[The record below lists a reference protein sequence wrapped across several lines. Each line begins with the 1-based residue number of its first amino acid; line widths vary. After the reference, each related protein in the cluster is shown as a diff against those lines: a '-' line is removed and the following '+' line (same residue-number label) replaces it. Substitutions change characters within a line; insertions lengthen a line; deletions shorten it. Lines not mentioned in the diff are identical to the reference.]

1 MVQTVLGFEGIAIN
15 VWLVWIL
22 PFIGAAIIAG
32 VARAGIKIR
41 DYTAVGLALASA
53 VSATTLLPLL
63 SSSFPDN
70 EIHSQITWIS
80 TLGIKAGVLADP
92 LSIIM
97 TNLVAWVSFLIF
109 VYSTGYMHGD
119 SDLTRFWFFML
130 FFIGSMQLIVLSDN
144 LLMVFFGWEGVG
156 LASYALIGFWYH
168 DRKKDFV
175 GQTGHRAGGIAMWA
189 SPSHAGMKAFLMTRA
204 GDTMMLAGMFLIFAY
219 SGTFGFKELL
229 QNQTWATQMAHQNLL
244 VPAAVLLFGG
254 AIGKSAQFPLNEW
267 LLEAMTGPTS
277 VSALIHAATMV
288 KAGVF
293 LVARIG
299 PLFFALAAFGMTQF
313 FEVVAW
319 VGAITALLLAT
330 QAIVNPE
337 IKKVLAYSTGSQI
350 GYMMMALGIAGLSTQ
365 FVDGYTAGFFQ
376 LMSHAMF
383 KASLFMG
390 AGALLHTVG
399 SRFMN
404 DMGGMRKHMKKTFIF
419 MLLAS
424 LSLAAAPLVT
434 VGFWSKDA
442 IFAAILESGY
452 IHASPLFILA
462 VVVAA
467 MTAFYT
473 FRMIGMAFFGKPS
486 PHIQEMQQQGHQ
498 LHEVT
503 PRMWV
508 PFAVLAVATIAI
520 GVVGFAFES
529 QIHTVL
535 GAYLFHSFSI
545 TEGSDQGRSS
555 SLAPIGLTKT
565 TPTTTTT
572 TTTSTTLQHPRGPSR
587 GLLLIQER
595 QKTNNDNTILGLN
608 PVAAIS
614 SFTAFAIGAAL
625 GYIFYIGRII
635 NPQIISRNMATQAI
649 WTFLYNRWYLN
660 SALYW
665 GAVIIP
671 MLAYRMVWRYFESVV
686 IEGINPGFQYA
697 MTSFSKI
704 VKSAQTGIT
713 QTYLFVFGVGII
725 IVVMLLLLTGRT

>member
-32 VARAGIKIR
+32 VAKAGIKIR

-53 VSATTLLPLL
+53 ISATTLLPLL
-63 SSSFPDN
+63 ASSFPGN

-119 SDLTRFWFFML
+119 RDLTRFWFFML

-254 AIGKSAQFPLNEW
+254 AVGKSAQFPLNEW

-365 FVDGYTAGFFQ
+365 FVNGYSAGFFQ

-390 AGALLHTVG
+390 AGALLHSVG

-434 VGFWSKDA
+434 MGFWSKDA

-452 IHASPLFILA
+452 VHASPLFILA

-508 PFAVLAVATIAI
+508 PFAVLAVATIAL
-520 GVVGFAFES
+520 GVVGFAFEA

-535 GAYLFHSFSI
+535 GAYLLHSFSI
-545 TEGSDQGRSS
+545 TEGNDQGRS

-565 TPTTTTT
+565 TTTTTT
-572 TTTSTTLQHPRGPSR
+572 TATTTTALQHPRAPSR
-587 GLLLIQER
+587 GGLLLMQER

-625 GYIFYIGRII
+625 GYIFYIGRLI
-635 NPQIISRNMATQAI
+635 NPEIISRNIATQAI

-660 SALYW
+660 SAVYW